1 MRFDDFKADIAAFA
15 DDENEV
21 LVQRDGQVLFPRGG
35 KEYAARLVEEEAGR
49 WLVEF
54 DGEKIPYA
62 RFLSEKLAQLRVFA
76 ERIISKRSTVPSFV
90 DGHASLHS
98 SLNPTDSGVAMQLL
112 ESECSTHSPFSSRVV
127 FITADAGYGKTA
139 LLREFQAQQA
149 IRYLDGQSNFDFWH
163 VELQGR
169 QLLRLSEALM
179 GDLGDLRLAG
189 IYMPS
194 IVRLLHH
201 RLLVLAVDGFD
212 ELAAEQGST
221 DALGALALLVG
232 QMRDRGTIIA
242 ASRRTFFDTEDYI
255 RRTGLLR
262 EGVSSQCEFDEIRLK
277 PWGASECITF
287 LAGYK
292 ENGIAFTDPAGA
304 YGDILNAVG
313 GDPSH
318 PLITRPFLVSHI
330 AKGML
335 IYGISA
341 GSFVRGSSNPLEGV
355 ATVVKAFIEREV
367 ASKWKAK
374 DTGEPYLTIQQ
385 HMELLSTVAEE
396 MWSSQVE
403 RLPVNV
409 IETLTA
415 ALLET
420 WEVSVERRHQVVE
433 MVKMHVLLTIPLD
446 GDGRYRAFDH
456 PEFRNYFI
464 AYGLQEL
471 IKSAVVKN
479 TPRHLTR
486 FLSLAQMP
494 DSVARYA
501 VALVDRTTCSV
512 EDIVALLTTLIEAE
526 WRPTFLQANV
536 GTLIPQILNH
546 HESQKQLRVQAKIVY
561 SSLAFEGS
569 VLNNVTFAK
578 SSFLRTSFVDV
589 DWSAVT
595 FEDCE
600 LTEIVLDTSSRY
612 QNVAFKACVINGVKL
627 VDGAEETREYSPS
640 RIALLLAGLGIV
652 VIDRD
657 EQLLLQLEETSE
669 EGAYHKLVRRVL
681 RAFNRVTG
689 LTTRVLEIRLR
700 SELRMIVDDVLP
712 LMESHGIVKKET
724 QHGGGPAQDVWYL
737 RMSQEEILAA
747 DGGTGPQS
755 AVDFW
760 RAVAEHDRT

>member
-1 MRFDDFKADIAAFA
+1 MRFEDFKADIAAFA
-15 DDENEV
+15 DDENDV

-35 KEYAARLVEEEAGR
+35 KEYAARLIEEETGR
-49 WLVEF
+49 WMVEF
-54 DGEKIPYA
+54 DGERIPYI

-76 ERIISKRSTVPSFV
+76 ERILSKRSTVPSFV
-90 DGHASLHS
+90 DGAASLLS
-98 SLNPTDSGVAMQLL
+98 SLNPIDSGLAVELL
-112 ESECSTHSPFSSRVV
+112 ESECSTHTPFSSRVV

-149 IRYLDGQSNFDFWH
+149 IRYLDSQSSFVFWH
-163 VELQGR
+163 VDLQGR

-179 GDLGDLRLAG
+179 GDLGDLRLPG
-189 IYMPS
+189 IYMPG

-242 ASRRTFFDTEDYI
+242 ASRRTFFDTEDYM

-277 PWGASECITF
+277 PWGSDECVKF
-287 LAGYK
+287 LSGY
-292 ENGIAFTDPAGA
+292 EEDGARFSRPADT
-304 YGDILNAVG
+304 YDDILHAVG
-313 GDPSH
+313 DDSSH

-335 IYGISA
+335 LYGVSA
-341 GSFVRGSSNPLEGV
+341 DSLVRGNQNPLEGV

-385 HMELLSTVAEE
+385 HMDLLSAIAEE

-403 RLPVNV
+403 RLPISV

-420 WEVSVERRHQVVE
+420 WGTSVDRRHQVVD
-433 MVKMHVLLTIPLD
+433 MVKMHVLLTIPFD
-446 GDGRYRAFDH
+446 GDAGFRAFDH

-471 IKSAVVKN
+471 IKSAVMKN
-479 TPRHLTR
+479 TPRLLTR

-501 VALVDRTTCSV
+501 VALVDRNSCRV
-512 EDIVALLTTLIEAE
+512 EDIVALLTALIETE
-526 WRPTFLQANV
+526 WRPTFLQANI
-536 GTLIPQILNH
+536 GTLIPQVLNRCTPQ
-546 HESQKQLRVQAKIVY
+546 ESLFVQAKIVY

-578 SSFLRTSFVDV
+578 SSFVRTSFVDV
-589 DWSAVT
+589 DWYDVS
-595 FEDCE
+595 FENCE
-600 LTEIVLDTSSRY
+600 LTEIVLDANSRY
-612 QNVAFKACVINGVKL
+612 RNVVIRSCVINGVKL
-627 VDGAEETREYSPS
+627 IDGTEETREYSPS
-640 RIALLLAGLGIV
+640 RIALLLSGLGIV
-652 VIDRD
+652 MIDRD
-657 EQLLLQLEETSE
+657 EQLVLQMPPME
-669 EGAYHKLVRRVL
+669 EGSFHKLVRRVL

-700 SELRMIVDDVLP
+700 SELRTIIEDVLP
-712 LMESHGIVKKET
+712 LMENHGIVKREIL
-724 QHGGGPAQDVWYL
+724 HGGGPPQEVWYL

-747 DGGTGPQS
+747 DGGADPQNVV
-755 AVDFW
+755 AFW
-760 RAVAEHDRT
+760 RAVAEQDSQ